1 MVKQEF
7 PVHLLIGQGSVSK
20 DLQITKIKAELLDKK
35 VSEFNSDLLYAGALD
50 GRALQEKLL
59 SLPLESDRRVLIIRD
74 AQALKKEAKE
84 ILLSYLSAK
93 NPKTILILDTES
105 DDPKDAFFSALK
117 SRARVYR
124 FEEDFVPGVFDLVRQ
139 VEGARVARSLEILQQ
154 LIGRG
159 VRPEFILGALR
170 SVSRF
175 SSAEQA
181 SKVMKFLLQCDL
193 SIKTGKLKSSFAL
206 EKLVISLCG
215 LRGFGKFKR

>member
-7 PVHLLIGQGSVSK
+7 LVHLLIGQGSVSK
-20 DLQITKIKAELLDKK
+20 DLQIAKIKAELLDKK

-59 SLPLESDRRVLIIRD
+59 SLPLESDKRVLIIRD
-74 AQALKKEAKE
+74 AQVLKKEAKE

-93 NPKTILILDTES
+93 DPKTILILDAES

-139 VEGARVARSLEILQQ
+139 VESARVTRSLETLHE

-159 VRPEFILGALR
+159 VRPEFILGGLR

-175 SSAEQA
+175 SSVEQ
-181 SKVMKFLLQCDL
+181 SSRVMKFLLNCDL
-193 SIKTGKLKSSFAL
+193 SIKTGKLKPSFAL

-215 LRGFGKFKR
+215 LRGSGKFAR